1 MNSENKSNDFW
12 EEIVVDKSLITKA
25 ILHAEKDL
33 ATAKRVLES
42 NDFDWCYSI
51 TYNSMLQAGR
61 ALMFVSGVR
70 PKGEGKHLSVIEF
83 IKFKYS
89 KEFED
94 ILFIF
99 NKMRKKRHL
108 IVYEEVDIVSK
119 EEAVN
124 GIKNAELFI
133 KKVKSIIK

>member
-1 MNSENKSNDFW
+1 MNSESKSNDYW
-12 EEIVVDKSLITKA
+12 EEIIIDKSLITKA

-33 ATAKRVLES
+33 ETAKRVLKS

-61 ALMFVSGVR
+61 SLMFASGIR
-70 PKGEGKHLSVIEF
+70 PKGEGKHLAVIEF
-83 IKFKYS
+83 IKYKYN

-94 ILFIF
+94 VLFLF

-119 EEAVN
+119 EEAEN

-133 KKVKSIIK
+133 NKVKSIIK